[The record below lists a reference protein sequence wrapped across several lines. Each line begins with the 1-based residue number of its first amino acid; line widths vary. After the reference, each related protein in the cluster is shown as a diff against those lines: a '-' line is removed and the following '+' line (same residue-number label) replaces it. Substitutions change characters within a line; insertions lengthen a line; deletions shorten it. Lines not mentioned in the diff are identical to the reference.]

1 LAAALTV
8 ATLAVSACGAPD
20 SGKKGGGD
28 TSSVPDKPAQAVSL
42 NVLDVAGNLQLT
54 KPIIEN
60 FVKEHSDI
68 VNKVNY
74 QTAKA
79 PDLPGKIKAQQDAN
93 SVDIDVVLTGTDGL
107 SSGIE
112 QNLWIELLP
121 QFNSRF
127 PKLNENYLPPAAKM
141 QEQAAGKGIVITYYP
156 SGPLLEY
163 NPKTVQSPPKNT
175 DELLAWCKAHPKK
188 FQYAVPPNS
197 GPGRTLL
204 MGLPYLLKDKDPK
217 DPEAGWDK
225 TWAYLKELE
234 ACGAPHT
241 PGTGDT
247 MKNIASGTVD
257 MIASTTGWYCN
268 PRALGTVPKEVK
280 VAKLDGMTWVTDAH
294 YVVIPKGVS
303 TDKQAAIL
311 QLIKFMLTPKQQAY
325 TWDTCYFYPG
335 HAVKGV
341 TIDMVPAESQ
351 KVVKE
356 FADPQFDQWI
366 EEFPKEPSLPPAQQ
380 VKAFQ
385 KWERE
390 VAKK

>member
-1 LAAALTV
+1 VAKRAAA
-8 ATLAVSACGAPD
+8 ATPARCR
-20 SGKKGGGD
+20 
-28 TSSVPDKPAQAVSL
+28 TSR
-42 NVLDVAGNLQLT
+42 
-54 KPIIEN
+54 
-60 FVKEHSDI
+60 HR
-68 VNKVNY
+68 
-74 QTAKA
+74 
-79 PDLPGKIKAQQDAN
+79 QQDAN